1 MAISKRLSW
10 QLGTHFSGH
19 CHCRGVVAV
28 ERFKQESM
36 YGPFVDQ
43 QKVAVVKRLYWQW
56 GTHFSGCCHCSEV
69 VIVERFKQESMY
81 GPFVE
86 LSRKSGHCCGEVVI

>member
-1 MAISKRLSW
+1 MAISERLSW

-56 GTHFSGCCHCSEV
+56 GTHFSG
-69 VIVERFKQESMY
+69 IVERFKQESMY

-86 LSRKSGHCCGEVVI
+86 LSRKSGHCGEVAI